1 MLFSTV
7 QFFIAAILA
16 VICARVIGH
25 SDGDIPLLAVLIPV
39 LWFIPRRSFST
50 VTFLLASAVYGLTL
64 PYQSITLSVSL
75 WVLFPLLMVVFSH
88 RSNLGV
94 MVTIGLIVSA
104 LLVGIM
110 TTQAA
115 GRLEGSAWV
124 TVIQTLA
131 ISTVWWS
138 IRYWQP
144 TKQHSWWALLLIVP
158 LWIAQLGYA
167 VLFALSVVGIMAA
180 MESLAKLK
188 NFRWSKL
195 LCWTLP
201 SVGFAALVLAPSVE
215 VPNPVFVVWLC
226 LLGTAWIADYIL
238 QSVEHHEE
246 I

>member
-1 MLFSTV
+1 MLFSTL

-50 VTFLLASAVYGLTL
+50 VIFLVASAIYGLTL

-115 GRLEGSAWV
+115 GKLEGSAWV

-131 ISTVWWS
+131 IATVWWS

-144 TKQHSWWALLLIVP
+144 SKQHSWWALLLIVP

-201 SVGFAALVLAPSVE
+201 SVGFAALVLAPNVD

>member
-1 MLFSTV
+1 MLFSTL

-50 VTFLLASAVYGLTL
+50 VIFLVASAVYGLTL

-115 GRLEGSAWV
+115 GKLEGSAWV
-124 TVIQTLA
+124 TVIQTMA
-131 ISTVWWS
+131 IATVWWS

-144 TKQHSWWALLLIVP
+144 SKQHSWWALLLIVP

-167 VLFALSVVGIMAA
+167 VLFSLSVVGIMAA

-201 SVGFAALVLAPSVE
+201 SVGFAALVLAPNVD

>member
-16 VICARVIGH
+16 VICARVIGY